1 VDQKIYHMGLYKLEY
16 TISMRLG
23 RVAEQCT
30 YATLAPPPWGRPLY
44 SVKQFLGQLTSVLE
58 FRDPFGIRER
68 TI

>member
-30 YATLAPPPWGRPLY
+30 YATLAPPPWAGHSTLLNNF
-44 SVKQFLGQLTSVLE
+44 SDS
-58 FRDPFGIRER
+58 
-68 TI
+68 